1 MCNALEL
8 HLTTLCYGSSVNTRN
23 HVWYNVRGQSIKKP
37 NVFFFNLL
45 LYLQLNQT
53 CLLQSTPLHSWYT
66 ASVFFSSGM
75 RPGTCFVGW
84 HEGPLSNFLLSLL
97 SSEIGDLSVRISTV
111 GTGKSPQGPNLESR
125 AAGEQQS
132 FHASSKIH
140 G

>member
-1 MCNALEL
+1 M
-8 HLTTLCYGSSVNTRN
+8 
-23 HVWYNVRGQSIKKP
+23 
-37 NVFFFNLL
+37 
-45 LYLQLNQT
+45 
-53 CLLQSTPLHSWYT
+53 
-66 ASVFFSSGM
+66 
-75 RPGTCFVGW
+75 GW
-84 HEGPLSNFLLSLL
+84 REGPVSNFLLSLL